1 MLDLFCIQGLFA
13 TDTLYSFIF
22 PLPVDESNQ
31 GSKRFLVESHGKPF
45 QRLDVLNRC
54 RSSLPL
60 RSVISRT
67 GRTQIISGL
76 ALAPHSY
83 GELIDNWR
91 SEDDLSDVLLGGT
104 KDTRSSL
111 YCCRVG
117 EVGFVICTCRYVIRG
132 VLVKILESHKE
143 VSNHEY
149 LFVCT
154 SKLPLNTDWLIN
166 GSTHNLT
173 DCWTN

>member
-1 MLDLFCIQGLFA
+1 MFHLVRYPLFPLINPRINLNSAKPHTSRVCLHSRLNTSVLDLFCIQGLFA

-60 RSVISRT
+60 RSIISRT

-111 YCCRVG
+111 YCCWVG
-117 EVGFVICTCRYVIRG
+117 EVGFVICTCRDVIRA
-132 VLVKILESHKE
+132 S
-143 VSNHEY
+143 
-149 LFVCT
+149 
-154 SKLPLNTDWLIN
+154 
-166 GSTHNLT
+166 
-173 DCWTN
+173 

>member
-111 YCCRVG
+111 YCCWVG
-117 EVGFVICTCRYVIRG
+117 EVGFVICTCRDVIRA
-132 VLVKILESHKE
+132 S
-143 VSNHEY
+143 
-149 LFVCT
+149 
-154 SKLPLNTDWLIN
+154 
-166 GSTHNLT
+166 
-173 DCWTN
+173 